1 MKVRLDRKCPVN
13 HNWDHVADFRFAA
26 DARPCATL
34 LSKLDDGV
42 YRVTDTRWPEEGD
55 DVTVFVSGEVAGG

>member
-1 MKVRLDRKCPVN
+1 MKVRLDRKCPN
-13 HNWDHVADFRFAA
+13 TQKWDHVADFRYAA

-42 YRVTDTRWPEEGD
+42 YCVTDSRWPDEGLTI
-55 DVTVFVSGEVAGG
+55 TVFVNGEVV